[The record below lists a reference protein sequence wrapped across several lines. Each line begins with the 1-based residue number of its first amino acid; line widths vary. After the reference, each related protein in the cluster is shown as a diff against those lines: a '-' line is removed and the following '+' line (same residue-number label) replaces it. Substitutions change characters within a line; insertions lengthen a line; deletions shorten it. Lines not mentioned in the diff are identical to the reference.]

1 MRVEYG
7 CYTNRRH
14 HMSQQH
20 QEIDPKFT
28 IDTNP
33 ALQAL
38 FNELGDSY
46 REVGRILGVSH
57 THLWHALK
65 GERNPISVNLL
76 ARYAAEAHKKTGVKM
91 TLLIECDGKL
101 KWKIERS

>member
-1 MRVEYG
+1 MS
-7 CYTNRRH
+7 YTD
-14 HMSQQH
+14 
-20 QEIDPKFT
+20 EEKFF

-38 FNELGDSY
+38 FDSLGDSY
-46 REVGRILGVSH
+46 REVGRILEVSH

-76 ARYAAEAHKKTGVKM
+76 ARYAQKAKQNAGVSM
-91 TLLIECDGKL
+91 QLLIDADGKL
-101 KWKIERS
+101 KYKIDRV